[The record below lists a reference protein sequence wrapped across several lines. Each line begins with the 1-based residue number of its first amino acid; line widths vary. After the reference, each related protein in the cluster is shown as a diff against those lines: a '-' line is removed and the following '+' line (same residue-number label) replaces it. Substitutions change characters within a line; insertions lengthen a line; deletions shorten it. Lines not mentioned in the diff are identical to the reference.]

1 MKNWMIFM
9 LVAIWACGEK
19 GDDFGSPDQL
29 ILLSDREVICSGQ
42 TATLRLYS
50 TQSRK
55 EVSIADF
62 TFDPLPNGLGSIN
75 SGGVFTLG
83 AVPSSSEATISGTY
97 KSKIKLSTKIRLQTP
112 SSNSIS
118 TLSVSSVAFL
128 NRDSGRPIHFW
139 ADGSS
144 VMGTAKFSAPTL
156 KSFEIIKYS
165 NQGEIQWK
173 KELGSGEA
181 QFIQVIESRIYA
193 AGTLNEIGGAVFFIL
208 VVFDLEGNLIWEK
221 RIPFTPQLFLKGFD
235 IDSNGNFYLS
245 TYTNGDAYVTSL
257 EKYNSMG
264 EEVWK
269 VSPGTAYSEFYFF
282 PSGSFAVKS
291 IEGLGMEPFLT
302 FYDENGKLIRKERI
316 DFTESGFIGSNGTI
330 GSGYQVQNQSNE
342 TTSILFD
349 LYANTGIKTAVR
361 QVLVRDQSYSGT
373 LINPVEKKK
382 APAGFTKF
390 FTSKNG
396 DIHVF
401 HAGFWG
407 NYDFL
412 ILNSSSG
419 KEWAWWKENKART
432 AEGVL
437 FPLKITEDENN
448 LILFAESD
456 GKLYRFSLGKDYSF
470 NDCLRESFWNKL
482 EMF

>member
-1 MKNWMIFM
+1 MKNRMV
-9 LVAIWACGEK
+9 LLLLAIWACGENES
-19 GDDFGSPDQL
+19 DLGSPDQL
-29 ILLSDREVICSGQ
+29 LLLSDREVVCPGQ
-42 TATLRLYS
+42 TANLRLFS
-50 TQSRK
+50 TQGRK
-55 EVSIADF
+55 EVPISDF
-62 TFDPLPNGLGSIN
+62 AFDPLPNGLGSIN
-75 SGGVFTLG
+75 SAGVLTSG
-83 AVPSSSEATISGTY
+83 AVPSSSEATISGIY

-118 TLSVSSVAFL
+118 TLSVSSFAFL

-165 NQGEIQWK
+165 NQGEIHWK

-181 QFIQVIESRIYA
+181 QFIQVIGSRIYA
-193 AGTLNEIGGAVFFIL
+193 AGRLNEIGGAVFFA
-208 VVFDLEGNLIWEK
+208 VAVFDFSGNQIWEK
-221 RIPFTPQLFLKGFD
+221 RIPTTSFHVLQGFGVD
-235 IDSNGNFYLS
+235 GSGNFYLS
-245 TYTNGDAYVTSL
+245 THTNGSGYVTSL
-257 EKYNSMG
+257 EKFKSSG

-269 VSPGTAYSEFYFF
+269 VSPSTSYSEFYFF
-282 PSGSFAVKS
+282 SGGNFAVKS
-291 IEGLGMEPFLT
+291 TEGLGMEPFLT

-316 DFTESGFIGSNGTI
+316 DSTESGFIGPNGTI

-349 LYANTGIKTAVR
+349 LYVNTGIKTALR
-361 QVLVRDQSYSGT
+361 QVLVRDQSHSGT

-396 DIHVF
+396 DIHVL

-412 ILNSSSG
+412 MLNSSSG
-419 KEWAWWKENKART
+419 KEWVWWKENKART

-437 FPLKITEDENN
+437 YPLKITEDENN

-470 NDCLRESFWNKL
+470 NDCLREPYWNKL
-482 EMF
+482 ELF